1 MIKGYEIKKGELNVN
16 NRLFTISPK
25 TRSTQVRREELSQ
38 IQDRKHTEFLV
49 LSYNC

>member
-25 TRSTQVRREELSQ
+25 TRSTQVRRIKSNTRQKTYRISCPKL
-38 IQDRKHTEFLV
+38 
-49 LSYNC
+49 